1 MFSFKESMTS
11 YIAICLCDSTKP
23 SQPHCSQ
30 LTLLFVSNVA
40 ESPPS
45 IGTVVCAATQ
55 RPDVGWIP
63 HPLHVASPH
72 SSSLIPHPT
81 QSRRAHQATTTQGR
95 FLVDTTPPPRS
106 GHAESQSPP
115 PCSEGSSSTPAHHHA
130 VKVHRP
136 CSAVVGRC
144 TPPCSA
150 SLRLPPLPLFV
161 ALQCDQQCAIFFYT
175 STIPFNVIKNPEFLK
190 FCEMVG
196 RYGIGY
202 KPPCYH
208 ELRET

>member
-55 RPDVGWIP
+55 RPD
-63 HPLHVASPH
+63 
-72 SSSLIPHPT
+72 
-81 QSRRAHQATTTQGR
+81 SRRAHQATTTQGR